1 MSGNIFGRILRLAT
15 FGESHGKA
23 IGGLLDGFPSGIRID
38 YDLIK
43 SDMQRRRPGQSEL
56 TSPRNETDEVE
67 ILGGIENGIS
77 LGTPIAFTIKNKD
90 IVPED
95 YNEIRKAF
103 RPGHADFTWQEKY
116 GISSESGG
124 GRSSA
129 RETAARVAGGAFAK
143 MLLNHHNIE
152 IIGYVSQIGDI
163 KIEDDPIKLDL
174 SAIEESPVRCPDKKH
189 SEMMSLLISSTK
201 EHGDT
206 LGGIVTCVIK
216 NLPVGLGD
224 PVFNK
229 LHADLGHAVL
239 GINAV
244 KGFEIGSGFKS
255 AMMLGSESNDEFI
268 IEDDHIR
275 TSTNNAGGV
284 QGGIS
289 NGEDV
294 YFRVAFKP
302 ISTLMKEQRTIDKD
316 GNEVILKPKGRHDV
330 CVVPRAVPIVEAM
343 SALVIADH
351 ILMNKTVKG
360 NRL

>member
-1 MSGNIFGRILRLAT
+1 MG
-15 FGESHGKA
+15 
-23 IGGLLDGFPSGIRID
+23 LDGYRLYVDIMID
-38 YDLIK
+38 ED
-43 SDMQRRRPGQSEL
+43 
-56 TSPRNETDEVE
+56 
-67 ILGGIENGIS
+67 IS
-77 LGTPIAFTIKNKD
+77 KL
-90 IVPED
+90 
-95 YNEIRKAF
+95 
-103 RPGHADFTWQEKY
+103 DFST
-116 GISSESGG
+116 
-124 GRSSA
+124 
-129 RETAARVAGGAFAK
+129 
-143 MLLNHHNIE
+143 
-152 IIGYVSQIGDI
+152 
-163 KIEDDPIKLDL
+163 IED
-174 SAIEESPVRCPDKKH
+174 SPVRCPDKKIGD
-189 SEMMSLLISSTK
+189 MMSLLIRSTK
-201 EHGDT
+201 EKGDT
-206 LGGIVTCVIK
+206 LGGIISCVIK

-255 AMMLGSESNDEFI
+255 AMMLGSESNDRFVVEN
-268 IEDDHIR
+268 EHVR
-275 TSTNNAGGV
+275 TSTNNSGGV

-302 ISTLMKEQRTIDKD
+302 ISTIMKEQRTIDKD
-316 GNEVILKPKGRHDV
+316 GNEIILKPKGRHDV